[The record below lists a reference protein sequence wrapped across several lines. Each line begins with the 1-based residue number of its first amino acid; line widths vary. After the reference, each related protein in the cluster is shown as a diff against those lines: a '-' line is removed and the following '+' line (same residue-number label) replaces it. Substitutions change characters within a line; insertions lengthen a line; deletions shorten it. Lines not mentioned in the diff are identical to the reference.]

1 MNNIFTP
8 EEENMPVTYGE
19 LLKIFE
25 SLKPAIESRDAALD
39 SFEEEILKIWD
50 VLVDAEYKRVRDMH
64 FILSYFA
71 QEHLCNRDKLH
82 DAYLKW
88 CEEYDNL
95 NKSQDTEEVGYD

>member
-25 SLKPAIESRDAALD
+25 QLKPAIESRDAALD
-39 SFEEEILKIWD
+39 SFSEEILRIYD
-50 VLVDAEYKRVRDMH
+50 ILVDAEYKRVRDIH
-64 FILSYFA
+64 FILSYLA
-71 QEHLCNRDKLH
+71 QDRLCNRKEFEDV
-82 DAYLKW
+82 YLKW

-95 NKSQDTEEVGYD
+95 NKSQDATEVGHD